1 MRRWVAGLMVL
12 RSPLNN
18 NMECSMCGLD
28 DPFVLLIMTS
38 SVHHLNVLRKNV
50 YDALAVL
57 RTVMLC
63 GWIPLGPS
71 IVLHFPRDAKEPFLD
86 SYIVVIFVIAPMDS
100 TIASAKI
107 SYPNDIAG
115 QRACSY
121 NCLRH
126 VSAPRFR
133 TGIESVPEAIVVPV
147 KDRSG
152 WLAISLA
159 AQAL

>member
-1 MRRWVAGLMVL
+1 MRRRVAGLMVL

-28 DPFVLLIMTS
+28 DPFVLLIMASRNCSKDDDAVWVDTTWHIDS
-38 SVHHLNVLRKNV
+38 ASLPSRRKG
-50 YDALAVL
+50 AVPGL
-57 RTVMLC
+57 
-63 GWIPLGPS
+63 
-71 IVLHFPRDAKEPFLD
+71 LHRCHSCDC
-86 SYIVVIFVIAPMDS
+86 
-100 TIASAKI
+100 TNGASAKI

-152 WLAISLA
+152 WLAIWALA
-159 AQAL
+159 AQGL